1 MHLMNKRQGESIRR
15 LTALLRS
22 ADLDT
27 PGRRLACLLERQC
40 QHTILKLRSDLLL
53 IDFGRQREGPREVT
67 DIVFGIKRLK
77 ALVFAGVDACID
89 AENVVFR
96 STAMSFLSTLGT
108 SITTM

>member
-27 PGRRLACLLERQC
+27 SGCRLACLLERQC
-40 QHTILKLRSDLLL
+40 QHAVLKLRADLLL
-53 IDFGRQREGPREVT
+53 VDFVRQRERPREVT

-77 ALVFAGVDACID
+77 ALILAGVDAGID
-89 AENVVFR
+89 AENVVFQVHR
-96 STAMSFLSTLGT
+96 YVFLVYPELPSPR
-108 SITTM
+108 